1 MTEEEIKVKIKLE
14 LLELKSDEFE
24 KRIKTL
30 EEDVKMFCS
39 GISLQKR
46 KVKDVVSGLLWELGY
61 ELIGE
66 NIILR
71 KKKEKN

>member
-46 KVKDVVSGLLWELGY
+46 KVKYVVSGLLWELGY